1 QLVEWEGGRRIHLE
15 GMILENSWNA
25 VAPSSLMISPGNY
38 NFGMHD
44 LSITNSEFRHGP
56 GVTNML
62 GQYRNQAPPPVRDE
76 FSNNLVW
83 DIGGYAD
90 SYQQSGHGWIFQAT
104 GGEDMTISH
113 NTILPLRG
121 WLSTVFY
128 AYGSMPN

>member
-1 QLVEWEGGRRIHLE
+1 
-15 GMILENSWNA
+15 
-25 VAPSSLMISPGNY
+25 
-38 NFGMHD
+38 
-44 LSITNSEFRHGP
+44 ITNSEFRHGP

-128 AYGSMPN
+128 AYGSMPNEGYKVTDNIFPASNTFASSYGFYGQECPNAGESMLSCSTSPWA